1 MVECGRFKRGT
12 MPFVVKATGRTG
24 NVCWLTAANAKGIR
38 TIGIR
43 KQADVFATDADAR
56 MAIALTAGPF
66 KKTGMVFSVEVAD

>member
-1 MVECGRFKRGT
+1 

-43 KQADVFATDADAR
+43 KQADVFATETDVR
-56 MAIALTAGPF
+56 VAIAVTAGPLRS
-66 KKTGMVFSVEVAD
+66 TGIIFSIESADG